1 MTIRHFYTCMLFRE
15 HPNPDNTRQAVRTTM
30 KNTIVSVR
38 NLSHRYSVQWAV
50 KNVSFDI
57 VEKGVMGLLGSN
69 GAGKSTTMN
78 IICGVL
84 NQTQG
89 DVFINGVNLREQPVE
104 AKKNIG
110 FLPQQPPL
118 YSDLT
123 VEEYLR
129 HTAFLRLMDKKEVEE
144 AVETV
149 LEKCSIT
156 EFRHRLIKNLSGG
169 YQQRVGIAQA
179 IVHRPKFVVLD
190 EPTNGLDPNQ
200 IVDIRNLIRE
210 IAKQHA
216 VLLSTHILSEVQA
229 ICDHINMIENGEL
242 VFSGSMEDFDN
253 YVAPE
258 SFILELAN
266 PPSREELEGIAPGHP
281 IEERETGKFRIFLKN
296 DPAITETYI
305 QESVHRSWKLKDLH
319 IERCSLDEIF
329 AQLSGKS
336 KK

>member
-1 MTIRHFYTCMLFRE
+1 ME
-15 HPNPDNTRQAVRTTM
+15 NA
-30 KNTIVSVR
+30 IVTVR

-50 KNVSFDI
+50 KDVSFDI
-57 VEKGVMGLLGSN
+57 TRKGVMGLLGSN

-84 NQTQG
+84 NQTEG
-89 DVFINGVNLREQPVE
+89 EVFINGINLRENPVE
-104 AKKNIG
+104 AKKFIG

-118 YSDLT
+118 YTDLT

-129 HTAFLRLMDKKEVEE
+129 HAAFLRLMEPEKVEE
-144 AVETV
+144 AVNLA

-156 EFRHRLIKNLSGG
+156 HFRSRLIKNLSGG

-179 IVHRPKFVVLD
+179 IVHNPSFVVLD

-210 IAKQHA
+210 IAKSHA

-229 ICDHINMIENGEL
+229 ICDEINMIEGGRL

-253 YVAPE
+253 YVSPE
-258 SFILELAN
+258 SFVIELEN
-266 PPSREELEGIAPGHP
+266 PPTKEVLATLCPNKGVDALDEN
-281 IEERETGKFRIFLKN
+281 KFRIFFDYDN
-296 DPAITETYI
+296 NITEKYI
-305 QESVHRSWKLKDLH
+305 AESVKNGWILKDIH
-319 IERCSLDEIF
+319 VERCSLEEIF

-336 KK
+336 KNKK